1 MLMSSNSY
9 LEFYLSLLAWI
20 INNGIWNILSDT
32 GLFAAPFGAIIL
44 QEWLSARQQGADEG
58 NKGLLSVP
66 RIENRLWLAYI
77 VVLFGCMPILP
88 LNLASMTLD
97 DAASRRCGISVTTPA
112 ETAWAATFN
121 TIGEQ
126 SANVPAWWFL
136 VHALSKGITA
146 AATAAIPCAPD
157 IRQMRME
164 IDSSRIDSQVLL
176 QEIAD
181 FTRDCYGYSRS
192 RLFTNR
198 PVLGK
203 AQSHDASWIGS
214 RYFLDTPGYYDT
226 DRSRTP
232 RVSWSYDEER
242 DLSLPRLD
250 NGAGY
255 PSCRQWWSDSGIGL
269 RDRLLQQIGPSLL
282 GRLQGWLT
290 GHSTNEIED
299 AALRELVSPRLQSMS
314 MAPGQIYQE
323 YGSSSRGSS
332 IMHGL
337 NNMATNTGLALGT
350 LSNFP
355 ALNALRTALPM
366 VQAFLIMGVIISLP
380 LILLVSTYQLKTAMT
395 LTFALFTLH
404 MLTFWWE
411 LARWVDSSMLDTLYH
426 QVATSNQLLLTLPT
440 AGFSDGTV
448 SAQVI
453 EYVMG
458 AMFIVLPMLFLA
470 AMSWAGYSV
479 GAGMEGMLSRGTQ
492 AAQVAGSRGTSQLA
506 SGAKMGMAAAK
517 TKSK

>member
-20 INNGIWNILSDT
+20 INNGIWNILADT

-77 VVLFGCMPILP
+77 VVLFGCMPVLP

-97 DAASRRCGISVTTPA
+97 DAASQRCGTSVTTPA

-126 SANVPAWWFL
+126 SANVPVWWFL
-136 VHALSKGITA
+136 VHALSKGVTA

-176 QEIAD
+176 QEVAD

-198 PVLGK
+198 PVLDK

-232 RVSWSYDEER
+232 RVNWPYDESR

-255 PSCRQWWSDSGIGL
+255 PTCRQWWSDSEIGL
-269 RDRLLQQIGPSLL
+269 RDRLLQQLDPSLL
-282 GRLQGWLT
+282 TRLQGWLT
-290 GHSTNEIED
+290 GRSASDIED
-299 AALRELVSPRLQSMS
+299 AALRELVSPRLQSLT

-323 YGSSSRGSS
+323 YGSSARGSS

-366 VQAFLIMGVIISLP
+366 VQAFLIMAVIISLP

-426 QVATSNQLLLTLPT
+426 QVATSDRLLLTLPT

-448 SAQVI
+448 TAQVI
-453 EYVMG
+453 VYVMG

-470 AMSWAGYSV
+470 AMSWAGYRVGSV
-479 GAGMEGMLSRGTQ
+479 AEGMLAKGTIT
-492 AAQVAGSRGTSQLA
+492 AQNAGSKGTDALA
-506 SGAKMGMAAAK
+506 SAGRSSMKRN
-517 TKSK
+517 